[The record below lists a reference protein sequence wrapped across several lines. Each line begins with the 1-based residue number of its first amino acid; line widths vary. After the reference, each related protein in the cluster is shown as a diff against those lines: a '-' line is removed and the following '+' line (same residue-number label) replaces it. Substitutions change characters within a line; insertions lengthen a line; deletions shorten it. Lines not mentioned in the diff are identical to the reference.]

1 MFKLGV
7 LTMLPLLLIGGC
19 RSVAEQSSVSVG
31 AWQELGRGLKLNRA
45 DRVVSV
51 QAWVCLDQGWLEQ
64 VMCSPGTREHECLL
78 VSNVQASH
86 IHAALLLISLEP
98 GQPGRWVQ
106 EGDLVVLDEPQG
118 AAVDISIR
126 YVDSRTQKFIE
137 APVAE
142 WIADVGTHE
151 QFPDSTF
158 VFGGSIMIEG
168 EDADQSGSNYM
179 ADHTGSLIG
188 LVTFGDELLGARQV
202 IPDSESVHA
211 QEWVVRKGHV
221 PPLGTMVEVLLKPAE

>member
-1 MFKLGV
+1 MIKMSV
-7 LTMLPLLLIGGC
+7 LAMLLLLLGGC
-19 RSVAEQSSVSVG
+19 RSASEQGSISVG
-31 AWQELGRGLKLNRA
+31 AWQELGRGLKLNQA
-45 DRVVSV
+45 ERVVSV

-78 VSNVQASH
+78 VSTVQASH
-86 IHAALLLISLEP
+86 IHAALLLIALEP

-106 EGDLVVLDEPQG
+106 EGDLIVLDEPQG
-118 AAVDISIR
+118 AAVDISIQ
-126 YVDSRTQKFIE
+126 YIDPRTQHVIE
-137 APVAE
+137 VPVAE
-142 WIADVGTHE
+142 WIADVSTNE

-158 VFGGSIMIEG
+158 VFGGSSMIEG
-168 EDADQSGSNYM
+168 EVAVQSGSNYM
-179 ADHTGSLIG
+179 ADHTGSLVG

-202 IPDSESVHA
+202 IPDSESIQA